1 MSEQKMFLQQCWIT
15 MLDTIFCNMK
25 YVAEIKA
32 IHYLLYQHVF
42 SSTPDS
48 SFRSRRKEHMHQQ
61 HGRLYVYFI
70 HKHTHTC
77 THIHRHTQTTNY
89 IYAYLRLLY
98 SINVILK
105 LCLCIYM
112 HSYTGKILFFPMYN
126 LSIFEDIP
134 GEGKLIIKD
143 VSCFGGQLLLKL

>member
-1 MSEQKMFLQQCWIT
+1 MCI
-15 MLDTIFCNMK
+15 
-25 YVAEIKA
+25 
-32 IHYLLYQHVF
+32 LYIN
-42 SSTPDS
+42 T
-48 SFRSRRKEHMHQQ
+48 
-61 HGRLYVYFI
+61 
-70 HKHTHTC
+70 HTHA
-77 THIHRHTQTTNY
+77 HTYTDTPKQQT

-112 HSYTGKILFFPMYN
+112 HSYTGKILFFQMYN

-143 VSCFGGQLLLKL
+143 VSCFGG